1 MTEQYL
7 YFLGA
12 AVIVGVAGYLFGSRK
27 LSFGPLAAA
36 VIFCLLLLPVA
47 FNSFVW
53 MYGTS
58 AKDAMVPNVLGLAS
72 SDAFSVIKEAGL
84 EPEISGISFSKKAAG
99 SVLSQRPPG
108 GKKVKAGRSVELV
121 LSAMEKGTA
130 VPNVIGLSRQAAEDL
145 LSEKGFIIEETFVV
159 SEDSPEDTVID
170 QNPGGGIALSG
181 GSSVA
186 ITISAKGEQND

>member
-12 AVIVGVAGYLFGSRK
+12 AAIVGIAGYLFGSGR
-27 LSFGPLAAA
+27 LTFGPLAAG
-36 VIFCLLLLPVA
+36 ILLCLILIPVA

-58 AKDAMVPNVLGLAS
+58 ARETLVPNVLGLS
-72 SDAFSVIKEAGL
+72 SSEAFSAVKDAGL
-84 EPEISGISFSKKAAG
+84 APEISGISFSKKAAG
-99 SVLSQRPPG
+99 TVLSQRPPA
-108 GKKVKAGRSVELV
+108 GKKVKAGRTVEIV

-130 VPNVIGLSRQAAEDL
+130 VPNVVGLSRQAAEDL

-159 SEDSPEDTVID
+159 SEGSAEDTVID
-170 QNPGGGIALSG
+170 QSPGAGVALSG

-186 ITISAKGEQND
+186 ITVSAKGEQND